1 MDQQLRKNA
10 ISLTLLQL
18 GQYFVPLI
26 ILPYLSRVL
35 GVEGFGQFGFAT
47 ALTMYLVLIVDW
59 GFNLSSTRDVSINR
73 LDKHARLGVFWNTVS
88 ARFLLTIFVGFFLLV
103 LLSNIPELSSL
114 SALLW
119 LGMLQVL
126 AACLSSAFYYQGIER
141 MGRMAL
147 INLSIRFLSI
157 PLILMFVQRE
167 DQVALAFGIQTVC
180 FLFAS
185 LVNLVLLLIQAEI
198 VWHKPHWLGVKKTL
212 SESFPL
218 FLSSAGTSLYT
229 NANVIILG
237 FMTTETVVGIFVAGF
252 TLVKA
257 VVGLSG
263 PFAQAIFP
271 RASRELSAGRVTPN
285 AFIRRTLW
293 MQLGLGLSLS
303 LSLAVFLPWGVT
315 WFYGEAFK
323 ETVKVVALLCAL
335 PLVVCLASGLGLNIL
350 VPLGQQ
356 RWYSKVL
363 IFSGLFNC
371 LLLAFLGYVW
381 GAVGAA
387 IAVLITE
394 CLIMCG
400 MAIGV
405 KKLAPEIWQGLIKCP

>member
-1 MDQQLRKNA
+1 MDQQLKKNTV
-10 ISLTLLQL
+10 SLTLLQV
-18 GQYFVPLI
+18 GQYFVPLM
-26 ILPYLSRVL
+26 ILPYLTRVL
-35 GVEGFGQFGFAT
+35 GVEGFGQFGFAV
-47 ALTMYLVLIVDW
+47 AITMYLVLVVDW
-59 GFNLSSTRDVSINR
+59 GFNLLSTREVSINR
-73 LDKHARLGVFWNTVS
+73 LGKQARSMVFWQTVTARL
-88 ARFLLTIFVGFFLLV
+88 LLTISIFILLMV
-103 LLSNIPELSSL
+103 LLSTITKLSTL
-114 SALLW
+114 SELLW

-147 INLSIRFLSI
+147 INVSIRFLSI
-157 PLILMFVQRE
+157 PLVLLFVRDE
-167 DQVALAFGIQTVC
+167 DQVALAFGIQTGC
-180 FLFAS
+180 FLLAS
-185 LVNLVLLLIQAEI
+185 LVNLVLLLREGEI
-198 VWHKPHWLGVKKTL
+198 VWLRPQMLGVKKTL
-212 SESFPL
+212 SAGFPL

-229 NANVIILG
+229 NTNVIILS
-237 FMTTETVVGIFVAGF
+237 FMKTEAVVGIFVAGF

-271 RASRELSAGRVTPN
+271 RASREFSVGEGMPT
-285 AFIRRTLW
+285 AFVKRMLW
-293 MQLGLGLSLS
+293 MQVLLGLSLS
-303 LSLAVFLPWGVT
+303 LALLVFLPWGVT
-315 WFYGEAFK
+315 WFYGEAFQ
-323 ETVKVVALLCAL
+323 ETIKVVACLCVL
-335 PLVVCLASGLGLNIL
+335 PLVVCVASGLGLNIL

-356 RWYSKVL
+356 RWYSNVL
-363 IFSGLFNC
+363 IFSGLLNC

-405 KKLAPEIWQGLIKCP
+405 KKLAPEIWKGLFNCT

>member
-1 MDQQLRKNA
+1 MDQQLRKNTL
-10 ISLTLLQL
+10 SLTLLQV

-26 ILPYLSRVL
+26 ILPYLTRVL
-35 GVEGFGQFGFAT
+35 GVEGFGHYGFAT
-47 ALTMYLVLIVDW
+47 ALTLYLVLVVEW
-59 GFNLSSTRDVSINR
+59 GFNLSATREVSINR
-73 LDKHARLGVFWNTVS
+73 LNKRARSVVFWDTVTARSLLTVS
-88 ARFLLTIFVGFFLLV
+88 IVLLLLV
-103 LLSNIPELSSL
+103 LFSTIPKLSSL
-114 SALLW
+114 SGLLW

-141 MGRMAL
+141 MGRMAF
-147 INLSIRFLSI
+147 INLSIRLLSI
-157 PLILMFVQRE
+157 PLILIFVRHE
-167 DQVALAFGIQTVC
+167 DQAELAFGIQTGC
-180 FLFAS
+180 FLLAS
-185 LVNLVLLLIQAEI
+185 LVNLALLLRQGEI
-198 VWHKPHWLGVKKTL
+198 VWRRPQWLGVIKTL
-212 SESFPL
+212 SAGFPL

-229 NANVIILG
+229 NTNVIILG
-237 FMTTETVVGIFVAGF
+237 FMTTEAVVGIFVAGF

-271 RASRELSAGRVTPN
+271 RASREFSAGEGMPT

-293 MQLGLGLSLS
+293 MQVGLGLV
-303 LSLAVFLPWGVT
+303 LSLALVVFMPWGVT
-315 WFYGEAFK
+315 WFYGEAFQ
-323 ETVKVVALLCAL
+323 EAVKVVAWLCVL
-335 PLVVCLASGLGLNIL
+335 PLVVCVASGLGLNIL

-356 RWYSKVL
+356 RWYSNVL
-363 IFSGLFNC
+363 IFSGLLNC

-387 IAVLITE
+387 IAVLVTE

-405 KKLAPEIWQGLIKCP
+405 KKLAPEIWQGLFKRP